1 MWSYFRIIICSY
13 HYFCHDLG
21 GCFFS
26 KDKGFV
32 FHEAAITSAMVAF
45 RWVFGCPLL
54 GFITD
59 KIGRR
64 KPVLIG
70 GAVLMIISLLQ
81 LIYLPD
87 LYPAKISMFILGL
100 VLERQ

>member
-1 MWSYFRIIICSY
+1 
-13 HYFCHDLG
+13 
-21 GCFFS
+21 
-26 KDKGFV
+26 
-32 FHEAAITSAMVAF
+32 MVAF